1 MTIIKQL
8 SDEMEHQELSQREV
22 ARRSHLHFNT
32 LNKVLGG
39 KVSPKLVTIEKIAK
53 VLNKKLEITLK

>member
-1 MTIIKQL
+1 MNIIKQL
-8 SDEMEHQELSQREV
+8 STEMENQGLSQREV